1 MLDQQYFGAS
11 QYLPYLNKHFILVRA
26 VNDEEAG
33 EKLYEQYK
41 VRGTPTVLI
50 AKPDGSEIDRV
61 VGFGDADRFQED
73 LDEAFQGEN
82 NFINLLAK
90 NKKNSDDLL
99 TAFLLARKYDSRYD
113 NEMSEKAVDLYER
126 VLKKADEAKTIA
138 VPPSVSKEEVS
149 LYEHAKFDLAQAKW
163 YMNLVNA
170 RERQPIELIEFTKEF
185 PKSPLMKQAYGA
197 LFNYYL
203 RYAPADEAKS
213 FFEDILEKYPE
224 EPDLLF
230 YYVRYCK
237 QKNTDLDR
245 GAEAAEKMV
254 ELSHR
259 SIPYYVRQYA
269 EILAAKGDT
278 TKLYKEYG
286 NNYINGKI
294 RDLLSD
300 LSYYATFW
308 LQRGE
313 NLENA
318 LEMIQ
323 IAMKNDPENSD
334 YKSCAAAIYLKMGKE
349 EEALAIFGPA
359 FIQDRMDKSRDLYA
373 YANFWA
379 REEKN
384 LESALVVA
392 KKAVELSSQP
402 YIWSALASVHWK
414 LKNYEEAKKALEEA
428 VDLQPSTKYYRDQ
441 LKKLKEEMEKA
452 KK

>member
-1 MLDQQYFGAS
+1 MLDQQYFGTS
-11 QYLPYLNKHFILVRA
+11 QYLPYLNKHFILVHA
-26 VNDEEAG
+26 VNGEEAG
-33 EKLYEQYK
+33 EKLYDLYK
-41 VRGTPTVLI
+41 VRATPTVLI
-50 AKPDGSEIDRV
+50 ANSNGSEIDRV
-61 VGFGDADRFQED
+61 VGFGDPDRFQEN

-82 NFINLLAK
+82 NFIHLLAK
-90 NKKNSDDLL
+90 NKKNQDNLL

-113 NEMSEKAVDLYER
+113 DEMSEKAVDLYER

-149 LYEHAKFDLAQAKW
+149 LYEYAKYNLAATKQ
-163 YMNLVNA
+163 YMNISDRNRKPV
-170 RERQPIELIEFTKEF
+170 ELLEFVDEF
-185 PKSPLMKQAYGA
+185 PKSTLTKRAYSR
-197 LFNYYL
+197 LSSYYL
-203 RYAPADEAKS
+203 RSASDDEAKV
-213 FFEDILEKYPE
+213 FFEEILEKYPE
-224 EPDLLF
+224 ETDLMY
-230 YYVRYCK
+230 YYVLYCK

-245 GAEAAEKMV
+245 GAEVAEKMV
-254 ELSHR
+254 ELTHR
-259 SIPYYVRQYA
+259 SVPYYVRQYA